1 MAYAV
6 VADVQARIATQLL
19 TITATSQ
26 PSSAQVGEWLDQQ
39 SAWIDAT
46 LRWRYA
52 VPITNATD
60 VDMLQPIC
68 AGLVAAM
75 VYQVVG
81 SHSAEGLE
89 IARQL
94 RRDAL
99 EMLGYAMQDG
109 AGRSSI
115 TLPNSALSSSGEA
128 AVGQPVSSFTDPD
141 VSDNLPRFFEIDAE
155 W

>member
-6 VADVQARIATQLL
+6 VADVQARVATQLV
-19 TITATSQ
+19 TISATSQ
-26 PSSAQVGEWLDQQ
+26 PSTTQVTEWLAQQ

-46 LRWRYA
+46 LRWRYS
-52 VPITNATD
+52 VPITDATD

-68 AGLVAAM
+68 AALVAAM

-89 IARQL
+89 IAKQL

-99 EMLGYAMQDG
+99 EMLGYAARTGD
-109 AGRSSI
+109 GRSAI

-141 VSDNLPRFFEIDAE
+141 VSDNTPRFFEIDTE